1 MLTNFFK
8 PQAPSNTIPSSPL
21 PSSHLPSSSSLVN
34 LFNALDNDKVL
45 ADLDLKSDPAER
57 KQMSKFSPNIRDRVR
72 RYYILKKPC
81 QPEEFEFPSR
91 DIGGELRHFNP
102 DWFDDPYSQWLE
114 YSVKKD
120 AAFCLCCYLFKNE
133 LGGYGR
139 KVSDA
144 FTTKGFRNWN
154 KGIERLKKHVGE
166 VNSVHTRCFMMMLDL
181 MNQEQSILTSFDK
194 PFEKFKGDYRVRLNA
209 SVDVI
214 RYLLKEG
221 MPFRGHN
228 ECVTSTR
235 RGHFLD
241 FLKWYADK
249 KEDVKTVVLEK
260 APKNN
265 TTTSPDIQKDIV
277 NSCAKETVNAII
289 EDLNEDYFGILV
301 DESKDVSHKEQ
312 MALVL
317 RYVNKE
323 GKVIERFLGLVHVKD
338 TSAKSLKEAI
348 YSLLLDHSLSRSQI
362 RGQGYDGASNKQGE
376 INGLK
381 TLILKDNSSAYCVH
395 CFSHQLQ
402 LTLVA
407 VAKKHHDVNNF
418 FDILVNVLNIVGGSF
433 KRREMLRDDQV
444 EKLEELLVLGEVH
457 TGSGLNQELGLQR
470 PGDTRWGSHFK
481 TVRNFISLFSSIV
494 HVLGV
499 LANEGANYH
508 EKAMTKSLVEDIRS
522 YEFIYMLHLMLKI
535 LAITYDLNMALQR
548 KDQDIVS
555 AMKLVVFTK
564 RKLQS
569 MRESEW
575 NSLVEDVSLFCE
587 KNGIMIPEM
596 NEKYGLGKSKRK
608 SSSVIYSH
616 HLRVEVFYA
625 VIDLQFSELNN
636 RFSEV
641 NTDLLL
647 GMASLSPEN
656 SFANYDKNRIMK
668 LATYYPNEFGA
679 SKLDDLS
686 FDLDN
691 YIYYVR
697 EVDKAFSNLKGLGD
711 LSMALVKSN
720 MHKTWGLVYL
730 LVKLSLI
737 LPVATATV
745 ERAFS
750 SMKFIKMTCEVE
762 LVMAF

>member
-1 MLTNFFK
+1 
-8 PQAPSNTIPSSPL
+8 
-21 PSSHLPSSSSLVN
+21 
-34 LFNALDNDKVL
+34 
-45 ADLDLKSDPAER
+45 
-57 KQMSKFSPNIRDRVR
+57 
-72 RYYILKKPC
+72 
-81 QPEEFEFPSR
+81 
-91 DIGGELRHFNP
+91 
-102 DWFDDPYSQWLE
+102 
-114 YSVKKD
+114 
-120 AAFCLCCYLFKNE
+120 
-133 LGGYGR
+133 
-139 KVSDA
+139 
-144 FTTKGFRNWN
+144 
-154 KGIERLKKHVGE
+154 
-166 VNSVHTRCFMMMLDL
+166 
-181 MNQEQSILTSFDK
+181 MNQEQSILTSFGK

-209 SVDVI
+209 SIDVI

-241 FLKWYADK
+241 LLKWYADK
-249 KEDVKTVVLEK
+249 KEDVKNVVLEK

-277 NSCAKETVNAII
+277 NSCTKETVNAIV
-289 EDLNEDYFGILV
+289 EDLNGDYFGILV
-301 DESKDVSHKEQ
+301 DDSKDVSHKEQ

-323 GKVIERFLGLVHVKD
+323 GKVIEQFFGLVQVKD

-362 RGQGYDGASNKQGE
+362 RGQGYDGASNMQGE

-395 CFSHQLQ
+395 CFAHQLQ
-402 LTLVA
+402 LTLMI
-407 VAKKHHDVNNF
+407 KF
-418 FDILVNVLNIVGGSF
+418 
-433 KRREMLRDDQV
+433 
-444 EKLEELLVLGEVH
+444 EKIEELLVLGEVH

-470 PGDTRWGSHFK
+470 H
-481 TVRNFISLFSSIV
+481 I
-494 HVLGV
+494 

-508 EKAMTKSLVEDIRS
+508 EKAMAKSLVEDIRS

-555 AMKLVVFTK
+555 DMKLVDFTK

-569 MRESEW
+569 MRESGW

-587 KNGIMIPEM
+587 KNGIMIPKM
-596 NEKYGLGKSKRK
+596 DEKYGLGKSQRK
-608 SSSVIYSH
+608 SSSFIYSH

-625 VIDLQFSELNN
+625 VIDLQLSELNN
-636 RFSEV
+636 RFSGV

-679 SKLDDLS
+679 SNLDDLS

-697 EVDKAFSNLKGLGD
+697 EVDKVFSNLKGLGD

-737 LPVATATV
+737 LPMALLTV
-745 ERAFS
+745 ERAFFA
-750 SMKFIKMTCEVE
+750 MKFIKNDLQSRIGDGGSDQESKEEKEEEEDDDKNSDDNEESEEDEEDKTASFERSMTGAVE
-762 LVMAF
+762 SSIGTDIDRPSTDKAVKIFSIKKFRV